1 MPAQQCCVLFSNLWA
16 KWVGTWLSNT
26 RGFFWEFLLIL
37 ETCWNL
43 LSKYANLRIFWRLGT
58 YFQNNSFV
66 SSHIDLFWLP
76 GFTEEKKN
84 DCPVSNP
91 YLLICR
97 KRLTQI
103 CQMFFWRHV
112 GTYCPNM
119 AISDFFFVYFPQKN
133 HLYHSHPNLFVV
145 AIMHRENKQWL
156 PSAWLVFG
164 NQICWCASK
173 VFSQNFSIFLAACW
187 NLLSKYGEFRNV
199 FPHNLAIWGH

>member
-1 MPAQQCCVLFSNLWA
+1 M
-16 KWVGTWLSNT
+16 
-26 RGFFWEFLLIL
+26 
-37 ETCWNL
+37 
-43 LSKYANLRIFWRLGT
+43 SKYANLRIFWRLGT

-119 AISDFFFVYFPQKN
+119 AISDFFLFIFPKKIICIIRTPICLLSPLCTEKINNDYPVPGWFSETKSVDVPQKYLAKIS
-133 HLYHSHPNLFVV
+133 LYFWRHVGTYCPNMANSETFFP
-145 AIMHRENKQWL
+145 IIWR
-156 PSAWLVFG
+156 FG
-164 NQICWCASK
+164 VIK
-173 VFSQNFSIFLAACW
+173 E
-187 NLLSKYGEFRNV
+187 K
-199 FPHNLAIWGH
+199 